1 MTGRDENQD
10 RLPILPPDVYAHCFE
25 SEGIEVGGV
34 LIGRLCEGSAPNV
47 LASLRVPDQRRPAP
61 LVFTPESWEHIH
73 TEIQRRYP
81 GEQIVGWYHSYPGFG
96 LFVSEQDAF
105 IHDCWFNNAGHVF
118 VVIDPKLG
126 QEAVF
131 AWRHDKLVERF
142 RRDCNYQPVEITTK
156 SKRRRHLD
164 PDGSPMLFGLIELSP
179 RTIRPT
185 LSANL
190 YLLVIAFA
198 VGVLIWASL
207 FR

>member
-1 MTGRDENQD
+1 MRRDENQH

-34 LIGRLCEGSAPNV
+34 LVGRPSEGAAPNV

-61 LVFTPESWEHIH
+61 LVFTSESWEHIH
-73 TEIQRRYP
+73 TELQRRYP

-96 LFVSEQDAF
+96 LFVSQQDGF
-105 IHDCWFNNAGHVF
+105 IHNGLFKNAGHVF

-131 AWRHDKLVERF
+131 AWRRDELVERF

-156 SKRRRHLD
+156 ASRRRNLD
-164 PDGSPMLFGLIELSP
+164 HGISPMLFGLIELNP
-179 RTIRPT
+179 RTTRPT
-185 LSANL
+185 LVANL
-190 YLLVIAFA
+190 YLLIIIFA
-198 VGVLIWASL
+198 VGVLIWATL